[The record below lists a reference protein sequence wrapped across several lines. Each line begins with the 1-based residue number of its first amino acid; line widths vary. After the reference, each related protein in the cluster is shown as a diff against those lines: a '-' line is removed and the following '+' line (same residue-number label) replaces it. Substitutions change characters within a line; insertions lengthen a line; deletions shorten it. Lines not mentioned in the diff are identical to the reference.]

1 MAFFEDGWLSAALPG
16 FPSVPNMQVDNL
28 TLLMGEFWLDDNCIN
43 CGVDVLRVRP
53 LKCSTYSR
61 SCARRMGGPPISW
74 YNRHGSGRDVRWL
87 FGSESTRAF
96 WGQYLNESF
105 VSAGTPSNS
114 FTFHFATT
122 AIGMSGLSTCSSGI
136 SELRQALGGLL
147 QLGSYRL
154 LSSCWETFC
163 KKI

>member
-43 CGVDVLRVRP
+43 CGVDVLRARSIKR
-53 LKCSTYSR
+53 LTYGR
-61 SCARRMGGPPISW
+61 SCARRMGDPPISW

-87 FGSESTRAF
+87 SGSESTRAF
-96 WGQYLNESF
+96 WGRHLNKSF
-105 VSAGTPSNS
+105 VSVRTTSKL

-122 AIGMSGLSTCSSGI
+122 AIGMSELSTCSSDI
-136 SELRQALGGLL
+136 SELQKALGGLL

-154 LSSCWETFC
+154 SSSYWETFW